1 LLPLEDPVPAERER
15 PRLGDERAEE
25 ERRRPPELLE
35 EADEDE
41 LELEESESEPE
52 SELSL
57 SEPPWLDSESDR
69 EAGRRPA
76 RLGLRDRERP
86 ARLLPCFGLER
97 ERSSRRLDL
106 DSRDWLRSGISM
118 GSSESTSTSDALAAG
133 APARPPDLL
142 SCRRGP
148 GSRPSTRRPPAGLF
162 LVGVSPGAT

>member
-1 LLPLEDPVPAERER
+1 MLPLEDPVPAERER

-25 ERRRPPELLE
+25 ERRRPPELPE

-69 EAGRRPA
+69 
-76 RLGLRDRERP
+76 
-86 ARLLPCFGLER
+86 
-97 ERSSRRLDL
+97 
-106 DSRDWLRSGISM
+106 DSRDRLRSGISM